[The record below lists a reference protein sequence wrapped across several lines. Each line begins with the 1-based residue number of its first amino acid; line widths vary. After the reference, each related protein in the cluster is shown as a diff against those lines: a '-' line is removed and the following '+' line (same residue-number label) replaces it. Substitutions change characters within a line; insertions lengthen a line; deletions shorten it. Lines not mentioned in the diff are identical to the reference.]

1 MEHAAGEIKFDHV
14 KKQFGPV
21 VVIPDLSLTI
31 NAGERLVLLGPS
43 GCGKTTALR
52 MIAGLESISAGDL
65 YLGGV
70 LANELEPGERQ
81 VAMVFQNYALYP
93 HMTVWDN
100 IAFGLETKKIPRTEI
115 GERIEQALQM
125 LNLSGLE
132 KRKPKELS
140 GGQRQRVALARAVV
154 KQAPYFLLDEP
165 LSNLDAQLR
174 SRARK
179 ELVKLHEVIGSTM
192 VYVTHDQ
199 VEAMTIGQRI
209 VVMSQGV
216 LQQAGTPAEIYDWP
230 ANVFVARFIGS
241 PPMNLT
247 PAGVAGGT
255 LRIGETTLTPPQY
268 WLKRLADYDGRMV
281 ELGMRPEHVKLY
293 EKSTPAEESLEVKI
307 TFKEHFGNQSILYF
321 QCGGKELAAVAA
333 PNQAQEGNGPAYWRL
348 NWEQVRLFDG
358 ATGQSIL
365 IRRE

>member
-1 MEHAAGEIKFDHV
+1 MENKAGEIKFEHV

-21 VVIPDLSLTI
+21 VVIPDLNLTI

-52 MIAGLESISAGDL
+52 MIAGLEEVSAGSL
-65 YLGGV
+65 YLNGE
-70 LANELEPGERQ
+70 LANEREPGERQ

-100 IAFGLETKKIPRTEI
+100 IAFGLETKKIPTDEI
-115 GERIEQALQM
+115 AARIERALQM

-132 KRKPKELS
+132 HRKPKELS

-216 LQQAGTPAEIYDWP
+216 LQQVGSPAEIYDWP

-247 PAGVAGGT
+247 TAGVAGGI
-255 LRIGETTLTPPQY
+255 LRIGGAELIPPPSWRQG
-268 WLKRLADYDGRMV
+268 LAVYEGRCV
-281 ELGMRPEHVKLY
+281 ELGLRPEHVRLTR
-293 EKSTPAEESLEVKI
+293 SAGTAETALAVEVS
-307 TFKEHFGNQSILYF
+307 FQEHFGNQSILYF
-321 QCGGKELAAVAA
+321 QCGGKEWAAVAPPHQPCEA
-333 PNQAQEGNGPAYWRL
+333 GGKFYWQL
-348 NWEQVRLFDG
+348 EWERIRLFDG
-358 ATGQSIL
+358 ESGQAIAL
-365 IRRE
+365 PEK